1 MVKDGAG
8 LAVDR
13 ADVMVME
20 VVASAADDMD
30 ELDLVGLWSNRQ
42 PYKNGEIS

>member
-1 MVKDGAG
+1 MVNDDAG

-13 ADVMVME
+13 TDVMAME

-30 ELDLVGLWSNRQ
+30 GLELVGLWSNRQ
-42 PYKNGEIS
+42 PYKNREIS

>member
-13 ADVMVME
+13 TDIVVME
-20 VVASAADDMD
+20 VIASAADDMD
-30 ELDLVGLWSNRQ
+30 ELAGLS
-42 PYKNGEIS
+42 